1 MIANVSML
9 ILIGLSRKERLLFL
23 NFKVCASY
31 FSFISMYRQNVYR
44 NIYGLQHIYIYKYI
58 YIYIYVYIYICMY
71 RHLYI
76 IHYFYYV
83 IYQIFFCS
91 FIYIYIYIYICIH
104 IYYVHMSY
112 ALEWIYLKTHFILQI
127 FRSHFGS
134 FFCASRL
141 LLLFHNIYSK
151 APNKIIN
158 KLIKLNDNTKW

>member
-83 IYQIFFCS
+83 IYQIFFYS
-91 FIYIYIYIYICIH
+91 FIYIYIYIYMYTYILCSYVICTWMNLFKNAFYSANI
-104 IYYVHMSY
+104 S
-112 ALEWIYLKTHFILQI
+112 QP
-127 FRSHFGS
+127 FR
-134 FFCASRL
+134 
-141 LLLFHNIYSK
+141 
-151 APNKIIN
+151 
-158 KLIKLNDNTKW
+158 